1 MNSMRRILVEIIRR
15 GCPKQLSETPEQK
28 TTGKGLRPLFLLVVL
43 LNSTLV
49 LHAGLVPGGG
59 DLENDLN
66 NALRFDP
73 STPTPVK
80 VAYKDASLPLDRFIQ
95 IGFSTTNTT
104 SFSVTGIAWSKD
116 NITYTEFIP
125 SNFVDGIIAGS
136 AVKFSPIID
145 LGGQIAG
152 SSSTPFF
159 LRYTLPSG
167 IEIGALVQSSFRA
180 NSNGSVDGGIL
191 SDQITNSFVSLTRL
205 HTAVPEPTS
214 LLLTASVATLG
225 LWRGLTRRKKNI
237 KP

>member
-1 MNSMRRILVEIIRR
+1 M
-15 GCPKQLSETPEQK
+15 
-28 TTGKGLRPLFLLVVL
+28 
-43 LNSTLV
+43 

-80 VAYKDASLPLDRFIQ
+80 VAYKDASLPSDRFIQ
-95 IGFSTTNTT
+95 VGFSTTNAA

-116 NITYTEFIP
+116 NITYTEFTP

-136 AVKFSPIID
+136 AVKYSPIID
-145 LGGQIAG
+145 LGTPISG

-167 IEIGALVQSSFRA
+167 IELGSLVQSSFRA
-180 NSNGSVDGGIL
+180 NSNGSVSGGIL
-191 SDQITNSFVSLTRL
+191 SDQITNNFVSLTRL

-214 LLLTASVATLG
+214 LLLTASVASLG
-225 LWRGLTRRKKNI
+225 LWRHWSRRKK
-237 KP
+237 